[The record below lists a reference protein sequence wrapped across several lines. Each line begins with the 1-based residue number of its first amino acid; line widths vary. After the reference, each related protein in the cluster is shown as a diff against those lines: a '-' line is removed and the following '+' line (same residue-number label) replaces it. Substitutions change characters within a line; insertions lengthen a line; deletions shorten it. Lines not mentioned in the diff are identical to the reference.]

1 VRNSNKQFEIKCAK
15 RMTWCMYR

>member
-1 VRNSNKQFEIKCAK
+1 VRNSNKQFQIKCAK